1 MLARMRS
8 FTTRYLLTIA
18 AMGVAGGLLLIPV
31 NNYAAT
37 IAKGVPLLYA
47 PVVGFWLLPVIVSMV
62 LLRRPAAGVLA
73 ALFAGLVNV
82 PTTPY
87 GPQAVVTML
96 MVGVLVELPFA
107 ATLYRRWGYW
117 LFAGVV
123 LVISALYGGVTWNS
137 LNVASLAPWAQ
148 ITFFA
153 LLVGSGQLAVFVGH
167 LVARRVEQTGVTRGV
182 SRPQAVSSRAGRT
195 LESTRTP

>member
-1 MLARMRS
+1 MLAGMRS
-8 FTTRYLLTIA
+8 FTTRYLLTVA
-18 AMGVAGGLLLIPV
+18 AIGVAGGLLLIPV

-87 GPQAVVTML
+87 GAQAVVTMV
-96 MVGVLVELPFA
+96 MIGVLVELPFA
-107 ATLYRRWGYW
+107 VTLYKRWGYW
-117 LFAGVV
+117 LFAGTV
-123 LVISALYGGVTWNS
+123 LVISALYGGVTWRS
-137 LNVASLAPWAQ
+137 LDLASLATWAQ
-148 ITFFA
+148 VTFFA
-153 LLVGSGQLAVFVGH
+153 LLIGSGQLAVFLGH
-167 LVARRVEQTGVTRGV
+167 LVARRVEKTGVTRGV
-182 SRPQAVSSRAGRT
+182 SRPQAVSSRTEREV
-195 LESTRTP
+195 ESTLTP

>member
-1 MLARMRS
+1 MLTGMRS
-8 FTTRYLLTIA
+8 FTTRYLLTVA
-18 AMGVAGGLLLIPV
+18 AIGVAGGLLLIPV

-87 GPQAVVTML
+87 GPQAVVTMV

-107 ATLYRRWGYW
+107 VTLYRRWGYW
-117 LFAGVV
+117 PFAGTV
-123 LVISALYGGVTWNS
+123 LVISGLYGAVTWTS

-148 ITFFA
+148 VTFFV
-153 LLVGSGQLAVFVGH
+153 LLIGSGQLAVWLGH
-167 LVARRVEQTGVTRGV
+167 LVARGVEKTGVTRGV
-182 SRPQAVSSRAGRT
+182 SRPQAVSSRTGRT

>member
-1 MLARMRS
+1 MLIGMRS
-8 FTTRYLLTIA
+8 FTTRYLLTVA
-18 AMGVAGGLLLIPV
+18 AIGVAGGLLLIPV

-87 GPQAVVTML
+87 GAQAVVTMV
-96 MVGVLVELPFA
+96 MIGVLVELPFA
-107 ATLYRRWGYW
+107 VTLYKRWGYW
-117 LFAGVV
+117 LFAGTV
-123 LVISALYGGVTWNS
+123 LVISALYGGVTWRS
-137 LNVASLAPWAQ
+137 LDLASLATWAQ
-148 ITFFA
+148 VTFFA
-153 LLVGSGQLAVFVGH
+153 LLIGSGQLAVFLGH
-167 LVARRVEQTGVTRGV
+167 LVARRVEKTGVTRGV
-182 SRPQAVSSRAGRT
+182 SRPQAVSSRTEREV
-195 LESTRTP
+195 ESTLTP

>member
-1 MLARMRS
+1 MLVGMRS
-8 FTTRYLLTIA
+8 FTTRYLLTVA
-18 AMGVAGGLLLIPV
+18 AIGVAGGLLLIPV

-87 GPQAVVTML
+87 GAQAVVTMV
-96 MVGVLVELPFA
+96 MIGVLVELPFA
-107 ATLYRRWGYW
+107 VTLYKRWGYW
-117 LFAGVV
+117 LFAGTV
-123 LVISALYGGVTWNS
+123 LVISALYGGVTWRS
-137 LNVASLAPWAQ
+137 LDLASLATWAQ
-148 ITFFA
+148 VTFFA
-153 LLVGSGQLAVFVGH
+153 LLIGSGQLAVFLGH
-167 LVARRVEQTGVTRGV
+167 LVARRVETTGVTRGV
-182 SRPQAVSSRAGRT
+182 SRPQAVSSRTEREV
-195 LESTRTP
+195 ESTLTP